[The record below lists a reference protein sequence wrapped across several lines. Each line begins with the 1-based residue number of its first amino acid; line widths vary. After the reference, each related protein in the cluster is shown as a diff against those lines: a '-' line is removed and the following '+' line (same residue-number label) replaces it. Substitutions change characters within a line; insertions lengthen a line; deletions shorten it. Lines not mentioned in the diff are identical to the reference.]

1 MRKTWFL
8 PGEGSTSSQWEGQTA
23 KKKKK
28 KKRVTRV
35 VGGGERVEESFAGA
49 AIVKRGLE
57 DASLRSHG

>member
-1 MRKTWFL
+1 MVPSWG
-8 PGEGSTSSQWEGQTA
+8 GEYFIPVGGTNS

>member
-8 PGEGSTSSQWEGQTA
+8 PREGSTSSQREGQTA
-23 KKKKK
+23 KKKKMK
-28 KKRVTRV
+28 LTRV

-49 AIVKRGLE
+49 AIIKRGLE

>member
-8 PGEGSTSSQWEGQTA
+8 PREGSTSSQWEGQTA
-23 KKKKK
+23 KKKKMG
-28 KKRVTRV
+28 VPRV

-49 AIVKRGLE
+49 AVVKRGPE

>member
-8 PGEGSTSSQWEGQTA
+8 PGVGCNSSQWEGQTA

-28 KKRVTRV
+28 MRVTRV

>member
-1 MRKTWFL
+1 MGGTN
-8 PGEGSTSSQWEGQTA
+8 S

-28 KKRVTRV
+28 KMGLTRV

-49 AIVKRGLE
+49 AVVKRGPE

>member
-1 MRKTWFL
+1 MGGTN
-8 PGEGSTSSQWEGQTA
+8 S

-28 KKRVTRV
+28 MKVTRV

-49 AIVKRGLE
+49 AIIKRGLE

>member
-8 PGEGSTSSQWEGQTA
+8 PREGSTSSQWEGQTA
-23 KKKKK
+23 KKKKMK
-28 KKRVTRV
+28 LTRV

-49 AIVKRGLE
+49 AIIKRGLE

>member
-1 MRKTWFL
+1 MVPSWG
-8 PGEGSTSSQWEGQTA
+8 GEYFIPVGGTNS

-28 KKRVTRV
+28 MRVTRV